1 MSFLQKFLNDNNFYK
16 IIDFSIEEY
25 NLEIDD
31 KIK

>member
-1 MSFLQKFLNDNNFYK
+1 MSFSQNFLNDNNFNK
-16 IIDFSIEEY
+16 IIAYTIDEY